1 MKFEKK
7 RLLSLLLAV
16 SIMLSMVLPVAA
28 LEKPQLPSGGVTV
41 FADDVRI
48 KANQDATVHLE
59 IDYDTT
65 VYTHANGGKARI
77 TIPTGVTGVSS
88 TKRITGSGTGA
99 LFTQQSSLST
109 SGTGNLTFNSGD
121 GAHLTYDMK
130 IPAVTATFQFK
141 MEGVTGQNYTGYLVA
156 GGSSQKVPV
165 DSIVYSSGSVIVQ
178 YPVTVV
184 VQGLPVAGAAVSVKT
199 KDYPVGA
206 EKHAT
211 YDAQSSDPSL
221 DLSTDNAGVQ
231 FWVDSGANQQN
242 SPILNVSTPASY
254 VARYIISDTE
264 PAEGDWDTA
273 KTAGSDMLLGAIS
286 KETKVWVKF
295 IQTSTPSKTEYTIQ
309 YNPNGGR
316 GSIKTDVVAEGG
328 SHTIEQ
334 SNLYNRPGYVFS
346 RWTNKEQSDP
356 ATEEIYKVG
365 EVYKDIKT
373 NHIIWAQWF
382 QKNGDNITV
391 PGTDGKFA
399 PDGTNDDNV
408 TVKPGPGVTEEG
420 KKPTVNN
427 GNSGNGNVKVPE
439 GSTGIVERK
448 NPDGAVEE
456 IIVPG
461 GTEVTPD
468 GKIIL
473 PEPQPKG
480 STINPEHKIPENL
493 PADYIAV
500 TYEPNGAEGTAQK
513 QIVKKDAAHTAIANP
528 FTYDNKVFDNW
539 NTVADGSG
547 TAYAAG
553 KGTIPT
559 TASLTVYAQWLNG
572 NKDDGSITVPGKNGK
587 LGDHD
592 DVTIRPNGENK
603 PSWDDKKQGENEPVV
618 DVPSGAVVETPQGN
632 VIPPDGSYVRKD
644 GTIVTP
650 PNNKELKPG
659 EALEGHIKVTYQPN
673 GANGKNII
681 QYVQENAT
689 GVTTIK
695 NPFNPFTGKE
705 NWQFL
710 MWTDK
715 ATSTNYKEN
724 APLTIGIKDV
734 TLDAVWYRDN
744 GDNTISVPG
753 KDGEL
758 EKQPNDD
765 VTITPT
771 KDGEKPTPN
780 PDKGGI
786 EVPTG
791 GGKVEYPEKTPA
803 TEVEVPGGT
812 IVKPDGSLILPD
824 TKDPVDPTDPG
835 VELPDGYIRVTYKA
849 NEGTGADVVQI
860 AKKAGLTAKK
870 NSFTAP
876 TGWTFWTWNTKE
888 DGNGTTY
895 NVAASLAAET
905 GNDLTL
911 YAIWYKQTGDE
922 ITVPGKDAKP
932 EGKPDDNVVVKPG
945 PDVTEE
951 AKKPTVDPDKGV
963 VKVPYDSA
971 GTVVVPDGSEVI
983 VPGGTEI
990 KPDGTIR
997 LPGEKNPTDPE
1008 KPTIPDT
1015 FVTVTYLPGK
1025 DGNGSKVTQIV
1036 TKGATATILDNTFTA
1051 PARFTF
1057 DAWYTQEGGYGT
1069 KYEPKQP
1076 TEALNENLELIANWT
1091 EKNAAFKG
1099 TVIMEPND
1107 GGASGNS
1114 AVRQEIGGNSGTEFT
1129 AKLRRNTF
1137 TVSGWTF
1144 GLWSDQQNGV
1154 APTNGTVK
1162 HYKDEAF
1169 FTVKKDTE
1177 ATLYAQWYKQDA
1189 ATGSITVPGKDGNPR
1204 TDENNVTANGSTT
1217 EQPKY
1222 NEVDG
1227 TVTIPNGGTVTAPN
1241 KPTINLPNG
1250 GILYPD
1256 GTVKIND
1263 GKGGT
1268 VGPVDPTNPDDI
1280 PAGWRVVEYV
1290 GNGAK
1295 EANVRYFVKQDT
1307 EHTVLANMF
1316 SREGHVFSRW
1326 TDKQIDAAATPA
1338 TMYKTGDQL
1347 NVGTE
1352 QKYELFAQWFK
1363 LDNDNIIVPGKDG
1376 ELDKEQDNV
1385 TVKPN
1390 PDKPNVKPSVDENG
1404 NVKVPEGGQVEN
1416 PDKSTIIPPHPSVVK
1431 PDGTI
1436 VGPDNNTIDP
1446 ANPGDKYVTITY
1458 EAGEGSGKAIKQI
1471 VAKGGNTTALKN
1483 SFTAPSGKKFEYWK
1497 NEAVADETYNGGD
1510 AITNVAADLTLT
1522 AQWKLAGE
1530 LKYKATVKFH
1540 SNLTPDTT
1548 QEQTIGSVDQM
1559 TFTGKL
1565 MTPKFAAPEGW
1576 KLFGWSTKQNG
1587 GYPAE
1592 GEKRE
1597 WYKDGQEV
1605 RLSNNNVLEI
1615 YAIWQKTDA
1624 GSNVVKFPGK
1634 DGTPATDSTPV
1645 TGNDDIT
1652 ITPPTGGS
1660 ITLDGEKEGVA
1671 KVPQGGTIAQP
1682 NDRTYTV
1689 KEAPRED
1696 SVKVYPDGTIVV
1708 GPGATVTDKD
1718 GKDITGPAI
1727 IDPDGNVTPDGG
1739 DKPFVKP
1746 DGTIVVPGKDGKTGT
1761 KDDVIILPN
1770 PKPEKAGTIGADGN
1784 VTIDKDAT
1792 TVKIPGKT
1800 PGDADSA
1807 REVTVPT
1814 GTVVKPDGTITLP
1827 DDKDGAMK
1835 DPDGGTDKEIPG
1847 GSQIDPTGKIT
1858 WCYKVVLKHA
1868 NGQPLQA
1875 PDYYQTKVMVEDGV
1889 NKSVQAAQLTRY
1901 NVTSTDPVE
1910 VTGGIPAN
1918 ANGKTLAEKFTI
1930 TFAYAEAGTGLEY
1943 KATITFKSN
1952 IDNAAD
1958 EKQELISSTNATLK
1972 GTLRQDVFTAPADWT
1987 FMGWSTAQNG
1997 ASTGT
2002 FYKNG
2007 AAVTMSDKDT
2017 LTLYAIWHKADN
2029 DVKITVP
2036 GKDGKTEGQPDD
2048 NVVITP
2054 GAGENL
2060 VVKKDDGEGYVE
2072 TPTGSTVKQPA
2083 GEVEVVKGPVY
2094 VYPDGSI
2101 RVPDGSQVKLPDGS
2115 VIDGPAT
2122 IDPDGKPNK
2131 GSTWPIQKPDGSI
2144 VIPGEDGRTDTP
2156 DDVIVKPVDGT
2167 TNPSGTI
2174 DPGNGDVTIT
2184 NPDATVEIPGKNP
2197 GQDGSKIDVKVPDGT
2212 VINPNG
2218 TITLPDDKA
2227 GKIEPDKEIPGGSQ
2241 IAPDGTVTWKYIIRY
2256 VDKNGN
2262 ALRTSSSILVK
2273 DGQQQKISAIAIRDY
2288 MITGD
2293 SEVTVTG
2300 GTEANAAGT
2309 TVSEKFTVT
2318 FTYDKPD
2325 TGVDYEANIVFKANQ
2340 DGVADATQKL
2350 TSRASFN
2357 LTGNLNANPF
2367 TAPTGWTFMGWST
2380 EQNGKEAGT
2389 FYADQASV
2397 TLTHGTTL
2405 TLYAIWYKQDGDMI
2419 TVPGKDGLPGQE
2431 TDNVVITPGAGGN
2444 LVVKNND
2451 GEGYVE
2457 TPTGGTVN
2465 QPNGKVEVVTGP
2477 VYVYP
2482 DGSIRVPEGSSVKL
2496 PDGSTINGPATIDPD
2511 GTTDA
2516 SSNKPFQKP
2525 DGTIVVPG
2533 KDSKTGTDDDVI
2545 IRPNP
2550 SVPNAAGTIDP
2561 ITGNVTIDKDNTTVE
2576 IPGQN
2581 PGQPDSKKN
2590 VTVPGG
2596 TVVQPDGTIILP
2608 DDKDGKIEPD
2618 KEIPGGSRIDP
2629 DGIVTYKYIIRYV
2642 DEQGTELRVGT
2653 SIMVREAMNATV
2665 NAVAIPSYMI
2675 TGTGSEQLTGGT
2687 HSNASGVTL
2696 REKYTVTFVYKTA
2709 DTPTPPA
2716 GFTLAVTPHSA
2727 IVNAGKSQS
2736 FTALKDGAPTQ
2747 NVTWTVTGGNGSSSI
2762 DANGVLTVGSS
2773 EADYTILTITATS
2786 TEDGTVTA
2794 VAYVTV
2800 RVENVNPP
2808 APNPNPT
2815 PITPSAPSVPSQRED
2830 KPSNNGV
2837 ADPSM
2842 TGVAGWLNTV
2852 DHIVYM
2858 NGIGGGQFAPN
2869 ANMTRAQVAQM
2880 FYNLLWTKESG
2891 TPVTF
2896 SDVPAGKWYT
2906 TAVNVLASH
2915 GIITGSN
2922 GKFRPNDPI
2931 TRAEFVAIAMRFAR
2945 QASGATASFTD
2956 VSRSAWYYS
2965 AVASAVSYGWI
2976 GGYSD
2981 GTFRPTKSITRAE
2994 VVTIVNRML
3003 GRAFDTTVDSGRL
3016 TRFVDVAGSHWAF
3029 SNIAEATTAHDYT
3042 NVNGV
3047 ETWTK

>member
-1 MKFEKK
+1 MK
-7 RLLSLLLAV
+7 RSLCLLLVLSILCGLFIPAV
-16 SIMLSMVLPVAA
+16 SAA
-28 LEKPQLPSGGVTV
+28 KPAIPTGSGAVWI
-41 FADDVRI
+41 DDVRVSEGSS
-48 KANQDATVHLE
+48 ATVKLE
-59 IDYDTT
+59 TQVDTSGNFT
-65 VYTHANGGKARI
+65 RVYGFRTTAVVDAAA
-77 TIPTGVTGVSS
+77 TGVSD
-88 TKRITGSGTGA
+88 TTQITMDQAGTDA
-99 LFTQQSSLST
+99 LNPTLNTRFKK
-109 SGTGNLTFNSGD
+109 TGNGVIGFG
-121 GAHLTYDMK
+121 GAVDQNHAYISFVLPKVTKTSEIKLSVTEFTADASTN
-130 IPAVTATFQFK
+130 ILPSAVVQ
-141 MEGVTGQNYTGYLVA
+141 
-156 GGSSQKVPV
+156 
-165 DSIVYSSGSVIVQ
+165 SGSVIVQ

-199 KDYPVGA
+199 TDYPAGA
-206 EKHAT
+206 EQHKT
-211 YDAQSSDPSL
+211 YDATSVNPL
-221 DLSTDNAGVQ
+221 NLTTDKAGVQ

-242 SPILNVSTPASY
+242 RPILNVSAPTGYA
-254 VARYIISDTE
+254 AKYIVSSTE
-264 PAEGDWDTA
+264 PQEADWNTA
-273 KTAGSDMLLGAIS
+273 KIAGDELLLPEINA
-286 KETKVWVKF
+286 ETKVWINYV
-295 IQTSTPSKTEYTIQ
+295 QTSTPTKTQYTIQ
-309 YNPNGGR
+309 YNPNGGT
-316 GSIKTDVVAEGG
+316 GSIKTDVVEEGG

-334 SNLYNRPGYVFS
+334 GTIYNKSGYVFS
-346 RWTNKEQSDP
+346 RWTDKEFSDP
-356 ATEEIYKVG
+356 TNEKIYKVG
-365 EVYKDIKT
+365 EVYNGIKT
-373 NHIIWAQWF
+373 NHTIWAQWF

-427 GNSGNGNVKVPE
+427 GTDGNGNVKVPE

-448 NPDGAVEE
+448 DPAGAVEE

-473 PEPQPKG
+473 PEPQPDG
-480 STINPEHKIPENL
+480 STINPGDKIPEIL
-493 PADYIAV
+493 PAEYIAV
-500 TYEPNGAEGTAQK
+500 TYEPNGADGTAQK
-513 QIVKKDAAHTAIANP
+513 QIVKKNAAHIAIANP
-528 FTYDNKVFDNW
+528 FTNDNKVFVNW
-539 NTVADGSG
+539 NTVADGQNG

-553 KGTIPT
+553 KDTIPT
-559 TASLTVYAQWLNG
+559 ATSLTVYAQWLNG
-572 NKDDGSITVPGKNGK
+572 NLDDGSITVPGKNGT
-587 LGDHD
+587 LGDAD

-603 PSWDDKKQGENEPVV
+603 PSWDSSKPNEKEPVV
-618 DVPSGAVVETPQGN
+618 NVPSGAVVETPQGN

-650 PNNKELKPG
+650 PDKVLNPG
-659 EALEGHIKVTYQPN
+659 ETLEGHIKVTYQPN
-673 GANGKNII
+673 GADGKNII

-695 NPFNPFTGKE
+695 NPFAGKA
-705 NWQFL
+705 NWKYL

-724 APLTIGIKDV
+724 APLTIGTADV

-771 KDGEKPTPN
+771 TNGEKPTPN

-786 EVPTG
+786 EVPSG

-824 TKDPVDPTDPG
+824 TTEPVDPTDPG
-835 VELPDGYIRVTYKA
+835 VVIPDGYIRVTYKA

-860 AKKAGLTAKK
+860 AKKAGLTAKA

-876 TGWTFWTWNTKE
+876 TGWRFWTWNTKA

-895 NVAASLAAET
+895 NAGASLAAET
-905 GNDLTL
+905 SNDLTL

-922 ITVPGKDAKP
+922 ITVPGVDAKP

-945 PDVTEE
+945 PGVTEE
-951 AKKPTVDPDKGV
+951 AKKPKVDADKGV
-963 VKVPYDSA
+963 VKVPDGA
-971 GTVVVPDGSEVI
+971 TGTVVVPDGSEVV

-990 KPDGTIR
+990 KPDGMII
-997 LPGEKNPTDPE
+997 LPGETNPTDPA

-1025 DGNGSKVTQIV
+1025 NGNGSKVTQIV
-1036 TKGATATILDNTFTA
+1036 TKGESATILDNTFTA

-1099 TVIMEPND
+1099 TVIMKPND
-1107 GGASGNS
+1107 GVPDDSR
-1114 AVRQEIGGNSGTEFT
+1114 AVRQEIGGNSGSEFT

-1154 APTNGTVK
+1154 APDGGTVK
-1162 HYKDEAF
+1162 HYKDEAL

-1241 KPTINLPNG
+1241 QPTISLPNG
-1250 GILYPD
+1250 GTLYPD

-1263 GKGGT
+1263 GEGGT
-1268 VGPVDPTNPDDI
+1268 VGPVDPTQPDQI
-1280 PAGWRVVEYV
+1280 PDGWSVVEYV

-1295 EANVRYFVKQDT
+1295 EANVRYFVKQNSQ
-1307 EHTVLANMF
+1307 HTVEANKF
-1316 SREGHVFSRW
+1316 TREGHVFSRW

-1338 TMYKTGDQL
+1338 TMYKMGDRL
-1347 NVGTE
+1347 AVGKE
-1352 QKYELFAQWFK
+1352 QKYQLFAQWFK

-1376 ELDKEQDNV
+1376 KLDSATDNV

-1390 PDKPNVKPSVDENG
+1390 PDKPNEKPSVDENG
-1404 NVKVPEGGQVEN
+1404 NVKVPEGGQVET
-1416 PDKSTIIPPHPSVVK
+1416 PDNGTVIPPNPSVVK

-1436 VGPDNNTIDP
+1436 VGPDNKTIDP

-1458 EAGEGSGKAIKQI
+1458 EPGEGSGKAIKQI
-1471 VAKGGNTTALKN
+1471 VEKNGNTTALKN

-1497 NEAVADETYNGGD
+1497 NEAAADETYNGGD
-1510 AITNVAADLTLT
+1510 PITAVAANKTLT
-1522 AQWKLAGE
+1522 AQWVLAGE

-1548 QEQTIGSVDQM
+1548 QEQTVGSVDQM

-1576 KLFGWSTKQNG
+1576 MLFGWSTKQNG

-1605 RLSNNNVLEI
+1605 RLSSGDVLEL

-1624 GSNVVKFPGK
+1624 GSNVVNFPGK
-1634 DGTPATDSTPV
+1634 DGTPAS
-1645 TGNDDIT
+1645 GNNDIT
-1652 ITPPTGGS
+1652 ITPPAGGS

-1689 KEAPRED
+1689 KEAPNED
-1696 SVKVYPDGTIVV
+1696 SVKVYPDGTIIV

-1727 IDPDGNVTPDGG
+1727 IDPDGNVKPDGG

-1761 KDDVIILPN
+1761 NDDVIILPN

-1784 VTIDKDAT
+1784 VTVDKDAT

-1800 PGDADSA
+1800 PGGADSE
-1807 REVTVPT
+1807 REVTVPA

-1827 DDKDGAMK
+1827 DDKDGTMK
-1835 DPDGGTDKEIPG
+1835 APAGGTDQEIPGGSQIDPDGTITYCYKIVLKNAEGTDLTAPSYYATKVMVKEGTQEDVQAAQLTSYTVTSTNPVSVTGGRPSKADGQTVAERYTITFEYDSATKYSAKVVFNSNLNGVDAKEQTLTSNTSFNLTGNLNQNEFTAPQGWTFMGWSTEQNGKEAGTFYAEQAEVTLTSGTTLILYAIWYKNETGTITVPGKDGLAENETDNVAIVPGNGGALTVKNANGEGYIDTPTDSVVKQPSGDVKVVTGPVYVYPDGSIVVPKGSSVTLPTGETVNGPTTIDPDGKTDATGDKPFVRQPDGTIVVPGQDGKTGTPDDVFIKPVDGTKTPSGTIDPVSGDVTITNPKAKIEIPGETAGDQNSKREVEAPVGTVVNPNGTITLPDDGEGKLTDPKGIEADKEIPG

-1858 WCYKVVLKHA
+1858 WCYKVVLKDA

-1875 PDYYQTKVMVEDGV
+1875 PAYYQTKVMVEDSTK
-1889 NKSVQAAQLTRY
+1889 KSVQAAQLTRY

-1910 VTGGIPAN
+1910 VTGGTPAN
-1918 ANGKTLAEKFTI
+1918 ANGTTLAEKFTI

-1952 IDNAAD
+1952 IDNVAD
-1958 EKQELISSTNATLK
+1958 ETQELISSTNATLK
-1972 GTLRQDVFTAPADWT
+1972 GTLRRDVFTAPADWT

-2002 FYKNG
+2002 FYKDG

-2029 DVKITVP
+2029 DGKITVP
-2036 GKDGKTEGQPDD
+2036 GKDGKTDGQPDD

-2060 VVKKDDGEGYVE
+2060 VVKKNDGEGYIE
-2072 TPTGSTVKQPA
+2072 TPTGSTVKQPV

-2122 IDPDGKPNK
+2122 IDPDGNPDN

-2144 VIPGEDGRTDTP
+2144 VIPGEDGRTGTD

-2184 NPDATVEIPGKNP
+2184 NPDAAVEIPGKNP
-2197 GQDGSKIDVKVPDGT
+2197 GQAGSKIDVKVPDGT

-2227 GKIEPDKEIPGGSQ
+2227 GKIEPDKEIPGGS
-2241 IAPDGTVTWKYIIRY
+2241 R
-2256 VDKNGN
+2256 
-2262 ALRTSSSILVK
+2262 
-2273 DGQQQKISAIAIRDY
+2273 
-2288 MITGD
+2288 
-2293 SEVTVTG
+2293 
-2300 GTEANAAGT
+2300 
-2309 TVSEKFTVT
+2309 
-2318 FTYDKPD
+2318 
-2325 TGVDYEANIVFKANQ
+2325 
-2340 DGVADATQKL
+2340 
-2350 TSRASFN
+2350 
-2357 LTGNLNANPF
+2357 
-2367 TAPTGWTFMGWST
+2367 
-2380 EQNGKEAGT
+2380 
-2389 FYADQASV
+2389 
-2397 TLTHGTTL
+2397 
-2405 TLYAIWYKQDGDMI
+2405 
-2419 TVPGKDGLPGQE
+2419 
-2431 TDNVVITPGAGGN
+2431 
-2444 LVVKNND
+2444 
-2451 GEGYVE
+2451 
-2457 TPTGGTVN
+2457 
-2465 QPNGKVEVVTGP
+2465 
-2477 VYVYP
+2477 
-2482 DGSIRVPEGSSVKL
+2482 
-2496 PDGSTINGPATIDPD
+2496 IDPD
-2511 GTTDA
+2511 GT
-2516 SSNKPFQKP
+2516 
-2525 DGTIVVPG
+2525 
-2533 KDSKTGTDDDVI
+2533 
-2545 IRPNP
+2545 
-2550 SVPNAAGTIDP
+2550 
-2561 ITGNVTIDKDNTTVE
+2561 
-2576 IPGQN
+2576 
-2581 PGQPDSKKN
+2581 
-2590 VTVPGG
+2590 
-2596 TVVQPDGTIILP
+2596 
-2608 DDKDGKIEPD
+2608 
-2618 KEIPGGSRIDP
+2618 
-2629 DGIVTYKYIIRYV
+2629 VTYKYIIRYV
-2642 DEQGTELRVGT
+2642 DEQGMELRVGT
-2653 SIMVREAMNATV
+2653 SIMVREGMSITV

-2687 HSNASGVTL
+2687 PSNANGATL

-2709 DTPTPPA
+2709 DTPTPPT
-2716 GFTLAVTPHSA
+2716 GFTLTVTPNSA

-2736 FTALKDGAPTQ
+2736 FTALKDGTPTQ
-2747 NVTWTVTGGNGSSSI
+2747 NVVWTVTGGNGSSSI
-2762 DANGVLTVGSS
+2762 DTNGVLTVGSS
-2773 EADYTILTITATS
+2773 EADYAILTITAIS

-2808 APNPNPT
+2808 APNPT
-2815 PITPSAPSVPSQRED
+2815 PITPSAPSKPSQRED
-2830 KPSNNGV
+2830 KPNNSGV

-3003 GRAFDTTVDSGRL
+3003 GRSFDTMVDSGRL

>member
-1 MKFEKK
+1 MKFETK
-7 RLLSLLLAV
+7 RLLSLLLALSV
-16 SIMLSMVLPVAA
+16 MLSMVLPVAA
-28 LEKPQLPSGGVTV
+28 LEKPQLPNGGVTV

-48 KANQDATVHLE
+48 EANQDATVHLE
-59 IDYDTT
+59 IDYDTAK
-65 VYTHANGGKARI
+65 YTHANGGKARI

-109 SGTGNLTFNSGD
+109 SGTGNLTFNSGED
-121 GAHLTYDMK
+121 THLTYDMK
-130 IPAVTATFQFK
+130 IPAVTSTFQFK
-141 MEGVTGQNYTGYLVA
+141 MEGVTGQNYTGYLVTD
-156 GGSSQKVPV
+156 GSSQKVPV

-178 YPVTVV
+178 YPVTVKV
-184 VQGLPVAGAAVSVKT
+184 SGLPVADAAVSVKT
-199 KDYPVGA
+199 TAHPVGSVQ
-206 EKHAT
+206 HAT
-211 YDAQSSDPSL
+211 YDKDGQMTTSL
-221 DLSTDNAGVQ
+221 TTDKDGVQ

-242 SPILNVSTPASY
+242 RPILNVSAPTGY
-254 VARYIISDTE
+254 VAKYIIADTE
-264 PAEGDWDTA
+264 PSEGDWNTNVA
-273 KTAGSDMLLGAIS
+273 KTAGSDMLIGEIS
-286 KETKVWVKF
+286 KETKVW
-295 IQTSTPSKTEYTIQ
+295 INYIRTSNPIETKYTIQ
-309 YNPNGGR
+309 YNPNGGV
-316 GSIKTDVVAEGG
+316 GDIKTDTVVEGG
-328 SHTIEQ
+328 SHTIE
-334 SNLYNRPGYVFS
+334 SSSLYNRSDYIFS
-346 RWTNKEQSDP
+346 RWTDKKQSDP
-356 ATEEIYKVG
+356 TTEKIYKVG
-365 EVYKDIKT
+365 QTFTDIRT
-373 NHIIWAQWF
+373 NHTIWAQWF

-391 PGTDGKFA
+391 PGRDGKFA

-408 TVKPGPGVTEEG
+408 TVKPGPGVTEDG

-427 GNSGNGNVKVPE
+427 GNGGNGNVKVPE

-448 NPDGAVEE
+448 DPEGKTEE

-473 PEPQPKG
+473 PDNG
-480 STINPEHKIPENL
+480 GTISPGDKIPENL

-500 TYEPNGAEGTAQK
+500 TYDPNGAQGTAQK

-528 FTYDNKVFDNW
+528 FRYGNKVFDNW

-547 TAYAAG
+547 NAYAAG
-553 KGTIPT
+553 EDPIPT
-559 TASLTVYAQWLNG
+559 ATSLTVYAQWLNG
-572 NKDDGSITVPGKNGK
+572 NLDDGSITVPGKNGM
-587 LGDHD
+587 LGDTD

-603 PSWDDKKQGENEPVV
+603 PSWDDKKQGEKEPVV
-618 DVPSGAVVETPQGN
+618 NVPSGAVVETPEGN
-632 VIPPDGSYVRKD
+632 VIPPNGSYVRKD

-650 PNNKELKPG
+650 PNKVLTPG
-659 EALEGHIKVTYQPN
+659 DDLEGHIKVTYRPN

-681 QYVQENAT
+681 QYVKKNAT

-695 NPFNPFTGKE
+695 NPFTGKA
-705 NWQFL
+705 NWKFL
-710 MWTDK
+710 MWTD
-715 ATSTNYKEN
+715 ADTSANYKEE
-724 APLTIGIKDV
+724 AALTIGTKDV

-753 KDGEL
+753 KDGAL
-758 EKQPNDD
+758 EKDPNDD

-771 KDGEKPTPN
+771 TNGQKPTPN

-786 EVPTG
+786 VVPDG
-791 GGKVEYPEKTPA
+791 GGKVDYPKEPA
-803 TEVEVPGGT
+803 TKVEVPGGT

-824 TKDPVDPTDPG
+824 TTDPVDPTDPN
-835 VELPDGYIRVTYKA
+835 VVIPDGYIRVTYKA

-860 AKKAGLTAKK
+860 AKKVGLKAKE

-876 TGWTFWTWNTKE
+876 TGWTFWTWNKQA

-895 NVAASLAAET
+895 NAEASLAAET
-905 GNDLTL
+905 DKDLTL
-911 YAIWYKQTGDE
+911 YAIWYKQTGDA

-945 PDVTEE
+945 PGVTEA
-951 AKKPTVDPDKGV
+951 AKKPTVDADKGV
-963 VKVPYDSA
+963 VKVPDDST
-971 GTVVVPDGSEVI
+971 GTVVVPDGSEVV

-997 LPGEKNPTDPE
+997 LPGETNPTDP
-1008 KPTIPDT
+1008 KNPTIPDT

-1036 TKGATATILDNTFTA
+1036 TKGQPATILDNTFTA

-1069 KYEPKQP
+1069 KYEPKKS

-1091 EKNAAFKG
+1091 EKDAAFKG
-1099 TVIMEPND
+1099 TVIMKPND
-1107 GGASGNS
+1107 GVADDSRD
-1114 AVRQEIGGNSGTEFT
+1114 VRQEIGGNSGSEFT

-1144 GLWSDQQNGV
+1144 GLWSDKQNGV
-1154 APTNGTVK
+1154 APAGGTVN

-1169 FTVKKDTE
+1169 FTIKKDTE
-1177 ATLYAQWYKQDA
+1177 ETLYAQWYKQDA
-1189 ATGSITVPGKDGNPR
+1189 ATGSITVPGTDGNPK
-1204 TDENNVTANGSTT
+1204 TEDNNVTANGNGTQKPS
-1217 EQPKY
+1217 Y
-1222 NEVDG
+1222 NDANG

-1241 KPTINLPNG
+1241 KPTISLPNG

-1263 GKGGT
+1263 GEGGT
-1268 VGPVDPTNPDDI
+1268 VGPVDPTQPDQI
-1280 PAGWRVVEYV
+1280 PDSWSVVEYV

-1295 EANVRYFVKQDT
+1295 EANVRYFVKQNSQ
-1307 EHTVLANMF
+1307 HTVEANKF
-1316 SREGHVFSRW
+1316 TREGHVFSRW
-1326 TDKQIDAAATPA
+1326 TNKQIDAAATPA
-1338 TMYKTGDQL
+1338 TMYKTGDALQ
-1347 NVGTE
+1347 VGTE

-1376 ELDKEQDNV
+1376 KLDPATDNV

-1390 PDKPNVKPSVDENG
+1390 PDKPTEKPTVDADG
-1404 NVKVPEGGQVEN
+1404 NVKVPEGGQVET
-1416 PDKSTIIPPHPSVVK
+1416 PDNGTVIPPHPSVVK

-1436 VGPDNNTIDP
+1436 VGPDGNEINP

-1458 EAGEGSGKAIKQI
+1458 EPGVGSGKEIKQI
-1471 VAKGGNTTALKN
+1471 IEKNGNTTALKN
-1483 SFTAPSGKKFEYWK
+1483 SFTAPSGKKFECWK
-1497 NEAVADETYNGGD
+1497 NEAAADETYNGG
-1510 AITNVAADLTLT
+1510 APITAVAANKTLT

-1559 TFTGKL
+1559 SFTGKL

-1605 RLSNNNVLEI
+1605 RLSNGDVLEL

-1624 GSNVVKFPGK
+1624 GSNVVNFPGK
-1634 DGTPATDSTPV
+1634 DGTPAS
-1645 TGNDDIT
+1645 GNDDIT
-1652 ITPPTGGS
+1652 ITPPAGGS

-1689 KEAPRED
+1689 KEAPNED
-1696 SVKVYPDGTIVV
+1696 SVKVYPDGTIIV
-1708 GPGATVTDKD
+1708 GPGATVTDKE

-1727 IDPDGNVTPDGG
+1727 IDPEGNVKPDGG

-1746 DGTIVVPGKDGKTGT
+1746 DGTIVVPGQDGKTGT
-1761 KDDVIILPN
+1761 PDDVFI
-1770 PKPEKAGTIGADGN
+1770 KPVDGTTTPSGTIDPVSGD
-1784 VTIDKDAT
+1784 VTITNPNAKIE
-1792 TVKIPGKT
+1792 IPGET
-1800 PGDADSA
+1800 AGDQDSK
-1807 REVTVPT
+1807 REVEAPV
-1814 GTVVKPDGTITLP
+1814 GTVVNPNGTITLP
-1827 DDKDGAMK
+1827 DDGQGKLT
-1835 DPDGGTDKEIPG
+1835 DPKGIEADKEIPG

-1858 WCYKVVLKHA
+1858 WCYKVVLKDA
-1868 NGQPLQA
+1868 NGQPLPA
-1875 PDYYQTKVMVEDGV
+1875 PAYYQTKVMVEDSTK
-1889 NKSVQAAQLTRY
+1889 KSVQAAQLTRY

-1910 VTGGIPAN
+1910 VTGGTPAN
-1918 ANGKTLAEKFTI
+1918 ANGTTLA
-1930 TFAYAEAGTGLEY
+1930 
-1943 KATITFKSN
+1943 
-1952 IDNAAD
+1952 
-1958 EKQELISSTNATLK
+1958 
-1972 GTLRQDVFTAPADWT
+1972 
-1987 FMGWSTAQNG
+1987 
-1997 ASTGT
+1997 
-2002 FYKNG
+2002 
-2007 AAVTMSDKDT
+2007 
-2017 LTLYAIWHKADN
+2017 
-2029 DVKITVP
+2029 
-2036 GKDGKTEGQPDD
+2036 
-2048 NVVITP
+2048 
-2054 GAGENL
+2054 
-2060 VVKKDDGEGYVE
+2060 
-2072 TPTGSTVKQPA
+2072 
-2083 GEVEVVKGPVY
+2083 
-2094 VYPDGSI
+2094 
-2101 RVPDGSQVKLPDGS
+2101 
-2115 VIDGPAT
+2115 
-2122 IDPDGKPNK
+2122 
-2131 GSTWPIQKPDGSI
+2131 
-2144 VIPGEDGRTDTP
+2144 
-2156 DDVIVKPVDGT
+2156 
-2167 TNPSGTI
+2167 
-2174 DPGNGDVTIT
+2174 
-2184 NPDATVEIPGKNP
+2184 
-2197 GQDGSKIDVKVPDGT
+2197 
-2212 VINPNG
+2212 
-2218 TITLPDDKA
+2218 
-2227 GKIEPDKEIPGGSQ
+2227 
-2241 IAPDGTVTWKYIIRY
+2241 
-2256 VDKNGN
+2256 
-2262 ALRTSSSILVK
+2262 
-2273 DGQQQKISAIAIRDY
+2273 
-2288 MITGD
+2288 
-2293 SEVTVTG
+2293 
-2300 GTEANAAGT
+2300 
-2309 TVSEKFTVT
+2309 EKFTVT

-2325 TGVDYEANIVFKANQ
+2325 TGVDYEADIVFKANQ
-2340 DGVADATQKL
+2340 DGVADETQKL

-2367 TAPTGWTFMGWST
+2367 AAPIGWTFMGWST

-2389 FYADQASV
+2389 FYKDQASV

-2405 TLYAIWYKQDGDMI
+2405 TLYAIWYKQDGDAI

-2431 TDNVVITPGAGGN
+2431 TDNVVITPGTGGN

-2465 QPNGKVEVVTGP
+2465 QPKGKVEVVTGP

-2511 GTTDA
+2511 GNTDA

-2545 IRPNP
+2545 IQPNP
-2550 SVPNAAGTIDP
+2550 SAPNPAGTIDP
-2561 ITGNVTIDKDNTTVE
+2561 ITGNVTIDKDNTTAE
-2576 IPGQN
+2576 IPEQN

-2590 VTVPGG
+2590 VTVPSG

-2629 DGIVTYKYIIRYV
+2629 DGTVTYKYIIRYV
-2642 DEQGTELRVGT
+2642 DEQGIELRVGT
-2653 SIMVREAMNATV
+2653 SIMVREGMNATV

-2687 HSNASGVTL
+2687 PSNANGATL

-2716 GFTLAVTPHSA
+2716 GFTLTVTPNSA

-2830 KPSNNGV
+2830 KPNNSGV